1 MTVPAYAE
9 LVSSSA
15 FSFLRGSAQPA
26 ELVQRAREFGYS
38 ALALTDLCSVG
49 GVVRAWQA
57 ARAVGLPLVTGA
69 RFVLADELHLVLLA
83 QDRVGYAS
91 LCRLIS
97 RVRMAGDKDSHS
109 IAWADL
115 EDGAPGCLTVVFA
128 DTPVLGEAAAPLAR
142 QMPGRVWLGVRRLLW
157 ADEVDWL
164 PQWDA
169 LGERLG
175 MPRVAIGDVAMLE
188 RRDKPLH
195 DTLTAIRIGCRVD
208 EAGFALDPNAERHLR
223 RRERL
228 AGLFP
233 VAWLAESV
241 RIAGLCSFDPGS
253 LRYEYPEEL
262 VPAGLTADGHLR
274 ALTEAGFAERFG
286 VPWVVS
292 GPVLAGVLS
301 ANVTETNA
309 HADKSPT
316 PGEPSLGIPSA
327 CKAIHTIRHQ
337 VEAELRLISELGYAH
352 FFLTVEDIVRF
363 ARGRGILCQ
372 GRGSAANSAV
382 CYCLG
387 ITAVDPTRSNLL
399 FERFISKERDEPP
412 DIDVDFEHQRRDE
425 VIAYIYDKYGRDRA
439 ALAATVI
446 RYRRRS
452 ALRDAGRALGIDAAA
467 VDRVCAGLARWD
479 HDLVPAE
486 AVAEAGLDAADQR
499 IGLWLRIAARL
510 IGLPRH
516 LSQHVGGFVISRGP
530 LHELVP
536 VENARMPGR
545 SVIQWDKD
553 DLEALGLLKVDVL
566 ALGMLSALRR
576 GLDLLRAHPDWRGRK
591 PALHSIPPEDPATY
605 AMLQRGESLGVFQ
618 VESRAQMNMLPRLKP
633 ATFYDL
639 VIEVAIVRPGPIQ
652 GGMVHPYL
660 RRKQGLERVSYPSPD
675 VQHVLERTLGVP
687 IFQEQVMQLAMVA
700 AGFTAGEADQLR
712 RAMAAW
718 KARGGLGH
726 FEQRLKAGMAQ
737 RGYDPGFADRLFEQ
751 IKGFGSYGF
760 PESHAA
766 SFALLV
772 YASAWLK
779 CHHPAVFAAALL
791 DSQPLGFYSP
801 AQIVDAARRQG
812 VTVLPVDVQVSDTR
826 CSLEPP
832 DAAQPA
838 LRLGLNRV
846 HGLTVEAA
854 DRLVAAR
861 AAAAF
866 ASVDDLAQRA
876 ALDRR
881 DLGALAAAGALAGL
895 SRDRHH
901 ARWLVAGV
909 EAPTALFTPPGD
921 RQVPLLPPPTEGS
934 EIVAS
939 YHHTGV
945 NLGRHPLALLRPGLQ
960 RGRWGTAADLLHARS
975 GAVCRVAGL
984 VTCRQRPGTASGVV
998 FVTLEDETGTANVI
1012 VRASTAEQQRAPL
1025 LHARL
1030 LGVTGTVERAG
1041 PLLHVLAGRLT
1052 DLSERLGGLVV
1063 ATRDFH

>member
-1 MTVPAYAE
+1 MTVPDYAE
-9 LVSSSA
+9 LVCTSA

-26 ELVQRAREFGYS
+26 DLVRRAHELGYT

-49 GVVRAWQA
+49 GMVRAWQA
-57 ARAVGLPLVTGA
+57 SRETGLHLIIGA
-69 RFVLADELHLVLLA
+69 RFALADDLHLVLLA
-83 QDRVGYAS
+83 QDRLGYAS

-97 RVRMAGDKDSHS
+97 RVRMAGDKQSHDL
-109 IAWADL
+109 AWADL
-115 EDGAPGCLTVVFA
+115 DSGAPGCLAIVFA
-128 DTPVLGEAAAPLAR
+128 DTPVLGEAAAPLMAR
-142 QMPGRVWLGVRRLLW
+142 MSGRAWLGVRRLLW
-157 ADEVDWL
+157 ADEADWL
-164 PQWDA
+164 AQWDA
-169 LGERLG
+169 LGEQLG

-195 DTLTAIRIGCRVD
+195 DTLTAIRLGCRVD

-233 VAWLAESV
+233 PAWLAESV
-241 RIAGLCSFDPGS
+241 RIAGLCRFDPGS

-286 VPWVVS
+286 VSLVVS

-301 ANVTETNA
+301 ANVTETDA
-309 HADKSPT
+309 HADKSPM
-316 PGEPSLGIPSA
+316 PGGSSPSVPPASG
-327 CKAIHTIRHQ
+327 AIDAVRQQ

-363 ARGRGILCQ
+363 ARSRGILCQ

-387 ITAVDPTRSNLL
+387 ITAVDPARGNLL
-399 FERFISKERDEPP
+399 FERFISRERDEPP

-452 ALRDAGRALGIDAAA
+452 ALRDAGRALGIDAAV

-479 HDLVPAE
+479 HDLVPPE
-486 AVAEAGLDAADQR
+486 AIAEAGLDAQHPR
-499 IGLWLRIAARL
+499 VGLWLRIAARL

-530 LHELVP
+530 LYELVP

-576 GLDLLRAHPDWRGRK
+576 GLDLVCAHPDWRDREL
-591 PALHSIPPEDPATY
+591 ALHTIPAEDAATY

-660 RRKQGLERVSYPSPD
+660 RRKQGLEPVTYPSPD

-726 FEQRLKAGMAQ
+726 FETRLKVGMAE
-737 RGYDPGFADRLFEQ
+737 RGYDPDFADRLFEQ

-779 CHHPAVFAAALL
+779 CHHPAAFAAALL

-801 AQIVDAARRQG
+801 AQIVDAARRHG
-812 VTVLPVDVQVSDTR
+812 VDVLPVDVAVSDTR
-826 CSLEPP
+826 CSLEPT

-846 HGLTVEAA
+846 QGLTADAA
-854 DRLVAAR
+854 TRLVVAR
-861 AAAAF
+861 AARPF

-909 EAPTALFTPPGD
+909 EAPTALFAPPGD
-921 RQVPLLPPPTEGS
+921 RQVPLLPSPTEGS

-939 YHHTGV
+939 YQHTGV
-945 NLGRHPLALLRPGLQ
+945 NLGRHPLALLRPGLR
-960 RGRWGTAADLLHARS
+960 RGRWGTAADLLHARP

-984 VTCRQRPGTASGVV
+984 VTCRQRPGTASGII

-1025 LHARL
+1025 LYARL
-1030 LGVTGTVERAG
+1030 LGVTGTVERTG
-1041 PLLHVLAGRLT
+1041 PLVHVLAGRLT
-1052 DLSERLGGLVV
+1052 DLSARLGSLVV
-1063 ATRDFH
+1063 ASRDFH

>member
-1 MTVPAYAE
+1 MVCA
-9 LVSSSA
+9 SA

-26 ELVQRAREFGYS
+26 DLVRRAHELGYS

-49 GVVRAWQA
+49 GVVRAWRV
-57 ARAVGLPLVTGA
+57 ARETGLHLVIGA
-69 RFVLADELHLVLLA
+69 RFALADDLHLVLLA
-83 QDRVGYAS
+83 QDRIGYAS

-97 RVRMAGDKDSHS
+97 RVRMAGDKGSHS
-109 IAWADL
+109 ISWVDL
-115 EDGAPGCLTVVFA
+115 DDGAPGCLAIVFA
-128 DTPVLGEAAAPLAR
+128 DTPALGEAAAPLAAR
-142 QMPGRVWLGVRRLLW
+142 MPERCWLGVRRLFW
-157 ADEVDWL
+157 ADEAEWL
-164 PQWDA
+164 AQWEA
-169 LGERLG
+169 LGARLG
-175 MPRVAIGDVAMLE
+175 MPRVAIGDVAMLQ

-195 DTLTAIRIGCRVD
+195 DTLTAIRLGCRVD

-233 VAWLAESV
+233 AAWLAESV
-241 RIAGLCSFDPGS
+241 RVAALCRFDPGS
-253 LRYEYPEEL
+253 LRYEYPKEL
-262 VPAGLTADGHLR
+262 VPAGMTADEHLR
-274 ALTEAGFAERFG
+274 ALTVAGFAQRFG
-286 VPWVVS
+286 ESLEDRATPLD
-292 GPVLAGVLS
+292 PVRRQ
-301 ANVTETNA
+301 
-309 HADKSPT
+309 
-316 PGEPSLGIPSA
+316 I
-327 CKAIHTIRHQ
+327 
-337 VEAELRLISELGYAH
+337 EAELLLIRELGYAH

-363 ARGRGILCQ
+363 ARSRGILCQ

-387 ITAVDPTRSNLL
+387 ITAVDPVRGNLL
-399 FERFISKERDEPP
+399 FERFISRERDEPP

-425 VIAYIYDKYGRDRA
+425 VIAYIYGKYGRDRA

-452 ALRDAGRALGIDAAA
+452 ALRDAGRALGIDTAAI
-467 VDRVCAGLARWD
+467 DRVCAGLARWD
-479 HDLVPAE
+479 HDLVPLE
-486 AVAEAGLDAADQR
+486 AIVEAGLDAQHRRVA
-499 IGLWLRIAARL
+499 LWLHVAERL
-510 IGLPRH
+510 VGLPRH
-516 LSQHVGGFVISRGP
+516 LSQHVGGFVISCGP

-536 VENARMPGR
+536 VENARMAGR

-576 GLDLLRAHPDWRGRK
+576 GLDLVRSHPDWCGRE
-591 PALHSIPPEDPATY
+591 PALYSIPAEDPPTY

-618 VESRAQMNMLPRLKP
+618 VESRAQMNMLPRLEP

-660 RRKQGLERVSYPSPD
+660 RRKQGLEPVSYPSPD
-675 VQHVLERTLGVP
+675 VRHVLERTLGVP

-700 AGFTAGEADQLR
+700 AGFSAGEADQLR

-726 FEQRLKAGMAQ
+726 FETRLKHGMAE
-737 RGYDPGFADRLFEQ
+737 RGYDPGFADRLFKQ

-772 YASAWLK
+772 YASAWLR
-779 CHHPAVFAAALL
+779 CHHPAAFAAALL

-801 AQIVDAARRQG
+801 AQIVDDARRHG
-812 VTVLPVDVQVSDTR
+812 VSVLPVDVQLSDTR

-846 HGLTVEAA
+846 QGLTADAA
-854 DRLVAAR
+854 LRLVAAR
-861 AAAAF
+861 VQAPF

-876 ALDRR
+876 VLDRR

-909 EAPTALFTPPGD
+909 EPSAALFEAPGD
-921 RQVPLLPPPTEGS
+921 AAVPLLPTPTEGS

-939 YHHTGV
+939 YQHTGV
-945 NLGRHPLALLRPGLQ
+945 NLGRHPLALLRPRL
-960 RGRWGTAADLLHARS
+960 RRARWGTAVDLTAARD

-984 VTCRQRPGTASGVV
+984 VTCRQRPGTASGII

-1041 PLLHVLAGRLT
+1041 PLVHLLAGRLT
-1052 DLSERLGGLVV
+1052 DLSQRLGALVV
-1063 ATRDFH
+1063 ASRDFH